1 MPRPALGAFLFGAI
15 VPLAGPTGKL
25 DDSPIAGGQRWF
37 FSYRYN
43 APEKPR
49 PILKDSTTAQGMASP
64 RGRLEFN
71 YSLYTGSRG
80 GAGAA
85 ADVQKFATGCAD
97 MILFDTREV

>member
-1 MPRPALGAFLFGAI
+1 
-15 VPLAGPTGKL
+15 
-25 DDSPIAGGQRWF
+25 
-37 FSYRYN
+37 
-43 APEKPR
+43 
-49 PILKDSTTAQGMASP
+49 
-64 RGRLEFN
+64 LEFN